1 MNTLLALS
9 LAITNGVAVV
19 RCVTPGAGSFS
30 VQCSADMRDWRVVE
44 SGYVAESAHVAATVP
59 VDNCG
64 FFRVEW
70 VEKARLNS
78 AAGAPRP

>member
-1 MNTLLALS
+1 MSPTLLALS

-30 VQCSADMRDWRVVE
+30 VQCSADMYNWRVIE
-44 SGYVAESAHVAATVP
+44 SSYVTNACHVAASVP
-59 VDNCG
+59 VGKCG

-70 VEKARLNS
+70 RQ
-78 AAGAPRP
+78 R

>member
-19 RCVTPGAGSFS
+19 RCVTPSAGSFS
-30 VQCSADMRDWRVVE
+30 VQCSADMLTWRVVE
-44 SGYVAESAHVAATVP
+44 SGYVTGSAHVAATVP
-59 VDNCG
+59 VDKCG

-70 VEKARLNS
+70 RQ
-78 AAGAPRP
+78 R